1 MTVEHITSTA
11 NPRVK
16 AVARLRDRR
25 DRERA
30 GRIVIDGA
38 REVRRALLAG
48 VSVLEVYSCEALC
61 RSEDCAAVLSDV
73 ASRGIARIELSP
85 EAFARIAYGERAE
98 GVVGVAAMPAT
109 DLERIALP
117 DVPLV
122 AVLAGVEKPGNVG
135 AVLRSADGAGI
146 DALVLADE
154 RSDLFNPNCIRASL
168 GTVFTVPVAA
178 ASSAAVLAWL
188 RSRQLRIVAARVEGA
203 VPYTDLDLRGPTAIV
218 LGAEATGLG
227 PEWTGAD
234 TVAASLPMLG
244 VADSLNVSAS
254 AAVLFYEALRQRRA
268 A

>member
-1 MTVEHITSTA
+1 MKVERVTSTA

-16 AVARLRDRR
+16 AVAKLRDRR

-38 REVRRALLAG
+38 RELRRALVSG
-48 VSVLEVYSCEALC
+48 VDVLEVYSSEPLC
-61 RSEDCAAVLSDV
+61 RSDDCAAVLQDV
-73 ASRGIARIELSP
+73 ASRSIPRIELSP

-98 GVVGVAAMPAT
+98 GVVGVAATPGT
-109 DLERIALP
+109 DLDRIALP
-117 DVPLV
+117 GDALI

-146 DALVLADE
+146 SALVLADE

-178 ASSAAVLAWL
+178 ASSADVLAWL
-188 RSRQLRIVAARVEGA
+188 RARRLGIVAARVEGS
-203 VPYTDLDLRGPTAIV
+203 VEYTEVDLRGPTAIV

-234 TVAASLPMLG
+234 IVAASLPMLG

-254 AAVLFYEALRQRRA
+254 AAVLFYEALRQRRTA
-268 A
+268 